1 MADGNGWKHGVR
13 EMMAEK
19 RADKVAPDYADRL
32 VRKIRKAESD
42 GPDPHERKVRSDKG
56 VPRVLTPRKQARMH
70 ELSDEWNGEWS
81 DADMAAAINAEFGTT
96 ITPKGI
102 NYHTNTANLTP
113 SPHPTGSVQPRR
125 LRTPPKNLPFMS
137 LTFRLAFRSCRKAS

>member
-1 MADGNGWKHGVR
+1 MTDGNGWKHGVR

-96 ITPKGI
+96 ITQKGI
-102 NYHTNTANLTP
+102 NYHTNWCC
-113 SPHPTGSVQPRR
+113 R
-125 LRTPPKNLPFMS
+125 MS
-137 LTFRLAFRSCRKAS
+137 GTSRP